1 MANLT
6 RFGYEDVNQ
15 DDELRRVTLSMA
27 DIGGAATDTGVDFVL
42 VQNLPDSGGT
52 IEGVY
57 ARAVTA
63 PAGSSTVLTYDI
75 HKNGTTIFTTQGNRV
90 IFATTEN
97 SAETTTIEV
106 PGVVNGDIL
115 ELACDAVG
123 NTTAGS
129 DVAIAIVIKVDKP
142 LDDD

>member
-1 MANLT
+1 LANLT

-15 DDELRRVTLSMA
+15 DDELRRVVINMA
-27 DIGGAATDTGVDFVL
+27 DLNGAATDTAADIVL

-57 ARAVTA
+57 ARAITA

-75 HKNGTTIFTTQGNRV
+75 HKNGTTIFTDQTNRV
-90 IFATTEN
+90 IFATTEV
-97 SAETTTIEV
+97 SAKSETIEV
-106 PGVVNGDIL
+106 ANVVNGDIL
-115 ELACDAVG
+115 VLACDAVG
-123 NTTAGS
+123 NTTAGT
-129 DVAIAIVIKVDKP
+129 DIAVAIVIKVDKP